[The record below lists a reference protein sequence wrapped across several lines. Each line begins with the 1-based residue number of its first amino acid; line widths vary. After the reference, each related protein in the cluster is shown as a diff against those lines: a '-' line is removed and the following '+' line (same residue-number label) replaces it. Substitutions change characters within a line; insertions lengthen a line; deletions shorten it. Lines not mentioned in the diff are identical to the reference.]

1 LSQTEAQC
9 NYIKRT
15 IALIEKNENEKY
27 INFALDLPNLN
38 FLASKRFLKEMAVC
52 YESPVFIAP
61 FVRLLKMST
70 ELHNNKMIILE
81 IFKNLVCGNERVLI
95 ALNSPACDTYMSLLK
110 ILMMNTK
117 LANARQSASSSL
129 STPMRQTIQLQDKA
143 VELFNYMFE
152 QRRPTIIRDISCIGA
167 SSTLLKE

>member
-1 LSQTEAQC
+1 M
-9 NYIKRT
+9 
-15 IALIEKNENEKY
+15 
-27 INFALDLPNLN
+27 P
-38 FLASKRFLKEMAVC
+38 
-52 YESPVFIAP
+52 
-61 FVRLLKMST
+61 T
-70 ELHNNKMIILE
+70 ELHNNKMIILD

-117 LANARQSASSSL
+117 LANARQSVNSSL

-143 VELFNYMFE
+143 IELFNYMFE

-167 SSTLLKE
+167 SSTLLKEQEMTIPAYINLPDIMAFFDDFAQNDVIKP